1 MGISLS
7 QLRAFVAVSRY
18 GSFTLAADA
27 LHRTQPAVTVQIQQ
41 LEKELGL
48 QLFDRSTRTLRMTST
63 GLELAPVL
71 STLLGQLDQVV
82 QGSQDLREKRSG
94 IIRIGCLPSVA
105 AAFLPTRIEAFRRK
119 HPGIGFVLRDDLGDR
134 LLPMVRTGEV
144 EFVISDVLPN
154 AGDLE
159 NTFLMEEQMHAFFAK
174 GHPLSKI
181 KDASIE
187 ELSRHDLILMAQ
199 GSNARRIVDTAFA
212 AAGRQAFALCE
223 ASYMST
229 AIGMAEA
236 GLGVALLP
244 ALGVH
249 LERHPHL
256 RSLRLPGKM
265 FSRQIALI
273 RLRGK
278 TLSPAA
284 RAFIGDLAPAD
295 TRNKP
300 GPRKAAPK

>member
-1 MGISLS
+1 MQISLS

-27 LHRTQPAVTVQIQQ
+27 LHRTQPAITVQIQQ
-41 LEKELGL
+41 LEKALGL
-48 QLFDRSTRTLRMTST
+48 PLFDRSTRTLRMTPT

-71 STLLGQLDQVV
+71 TRLLGQLDQAV
-82 QGSQDLREKRSG
+82 QGSQDLREKRTG
-94 IIRIGCLPSVA
+94 TIRIGCLPSIA
-105 AAFLPTRIEAFRRK
+105 SAFLPSRIEAFRRK

-134 LLPMVRTGEV
+134 LLPMVRTGEI
-144 EFVISDVLPN
+144 EFIISDVLPN

-174 GHPLSKI
+174 THPLADVE
-181 KDASIE
+181 DAGIE
-187 ELSRHDLILMAQ
+187 ELSKHDLILMAH
-199 GSNARRIVDTAFA
+199 GSNARRIVDAAFA
-212 AAGRQAFALCE
+212 AAGRQAVPLCE

-244 ALGVH
+244 ALGVD
-249 LERHPHL
+249 LRRHPHL
-256 RSLRLPGKM
+256 RARRLPGKM

-284 RAFIGDLAPAD
+284 TAFIGDLVLAGAGRKPASGK
-295 TRNKP
+295 RP
-300 GPRKAAPK
+300 